1 VDWAENIGSRQ
12 GAKNAKEKI
21 FPLRAWRL
29 GETNQTKKTTNYE
42 TD

>member
-1 VDWAENIGSRQ
+1 MNMLSPRR
-12 GAKNAKEKI
+12 KERKEEI